1 MCEINFGKYQASPE
15 IDQLINDPAFQKRL
29 AACQLKPYFS
39 DILQRELCAV
49 QELTLFEGAFDE
61 ETLISFKKLGMPNN
75 QIETLISHEHIED
88 HVEGSTEGILLQ
100 GTAFA
105 LKLRDKLAPFGEFH
119 IYMVVSQPDAHLT
132 ACSVQYH
139 QVRLEEP
146 NWITPQTWEKEA
158 WSGLILTS

>member
-1 MCEINFGKYQASPE
+1 MCEINYGSYEASPD
-15 IDQLINDPAFQKRL
+15 IDRMINDPTFQKRL

-39 DILQRELCAV
+39 DILQRKLCVV
-49 QELTLFEGAFDE
+49 QELTLFEGTFTE
-61 ETLISFKKLGMPNN
+61 ETLASFKNLGMPNN

-88 HVEGSTEGILLQ
+88 HVEGSTEEILLQ

-105 LKLRDKLAPFGEFH
+105 LKLRDKLAAFGKFH
-119 IYMVVSQPDAHLT
+119 IYMMISQPDDHLT

-139 QVRLEEP
+139 QVRSEEA
-146 NWITPQTWEKEA
+146 NWIAPRTLEKEA